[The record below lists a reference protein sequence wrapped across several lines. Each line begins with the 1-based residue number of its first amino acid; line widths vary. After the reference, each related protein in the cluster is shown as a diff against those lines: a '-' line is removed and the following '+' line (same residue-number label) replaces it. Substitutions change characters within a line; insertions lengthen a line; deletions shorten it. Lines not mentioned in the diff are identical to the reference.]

1 MVGKWWEEEVG
12 CFKCAGSGSSAIVCL
27 HHDNAGG
34 VLLDCFAVGG
44 RT

>member
-12 CFKCAGSGSSAIVCL
+12 CLSVRAVVRVQLCL